1 MESVT
6 VTSEGERGHQGG
18 HTKYRYFGLKK
29 KIPVFQCTIE
39 TANSRGTF
47 FVEGAD
53 RLPVLNAR
61 RSINLRE
68 RESRGVQEVCPKL
81 GVQNERD
88 S

>member
-1 MESVT
+1 MEEAAGLDHVA
-6 VTSEGERGHQGG
+6 VLFLPEGVVGFLRE
-18 HTKYRYFGLKK
+18 KK
-29 KIPVFQCTIE
+29 NSCVKCIIE

-47 FVEGAD
+47 FVEGAV
-53 RLPVLNAR
+53 RLPVLTAR